1 MTLPFSQNGDA
12 LTSRNSSDQPVE
24 GELSC
29 RGMRSVLMPYQTGS
43 IITVQQAADQSPV
56 KAREN
61 PGQPRTVSKGQNIY
75 FLPRTVN
82 IRAQTALPLV
92 IIQVEIHQ
100 TFPKVT
106 T

>member
-1 MTLPFSQNGDA
+1 
-12 LTSRNSSDQPVE
+12 
-24 GELSC
+24 
-29 RGMRSVLMPYQTGS
+29 MPYQTGS

-61 PGQPRTVSKGQNIY
+61 PGQPRAVSKGQNIY

-92 IIQVEIHQ
+92 VISRDTSDVPESHDAACALTPRIQLPVCE
-100 TFPKVT
+100 
-106 T
+106 